1 MTPRRRRD
9 SVSGNVGQPFPQPGN
24 ASKEFTLPIKDA
36 SMKPVRVFLFAL
48 LFSILLT
55 AGPASAQQVLLNAD
69 AQINSASPSTN
80 YGAAQTLG
88 VNSTTST
95 ILRYDLTDIL
105 PTGVTPSQVSKA
117 RLIIFPDTVTT
128 KGNFNVFALTSSFA
142 ENTVTYATRP
152 TIGATPAVTATISGA
167 FEPIQI
173 QLTSTV
179 QGWLKDP
186 TSNHGLELVAIG
198 STNFAIDSKE
208 NTSTSHP
215 AILLIDLTGPAGPA
229 GPQGLQGV
237 QGAPGPQGP
246 SGPTGPQGPQ
256 GVQGAP
262 GTIPQVLTDFSTVL
276 GTSIKLLPIGFKIP
290 QTCNIGDIILSVN
303 AYKAPG
309 NAIPADGSLLPIQ
322 NNTALFALI
331 GTKFGG
337 DGTTSFAVPNLTK
350 AAPNGMA
357 YSICLNGVFPSED

>member
-1 MTPRRRRD
+1 LASRFPSPETP
-9 SVSGNVGQPFPQPGN
+9 
-24 ASKEFTLPIKDA
+24 ASKPLLPIKDA
-36 SMKPVRVFLFAL
+36 SMKSARVFLFVS
-48 LFSILLT
+48 LFSILLA
-55 AGPASAQQVLLNAD
+55 AGSARAQEVLLNAD

-80 YGAAQTLG
+80 YGAAQTLA

-105 PTGVTPSQVSKA
+105 PTGVTSSQVSKA

-152 TIGATPAVTATISGA
+152 TIGATPAVTSTISGA

-186 TSNHGLELVAIG
+186 TTNHGLELVAVG
-198 STNFAIDSKE
+198 STSFAIDSKE
-208 NTSTSHP
+208 NTGTSHP
-215 AILLIDLTGPAGPA
+215 AVLLIDLTGPAGPA

-246 SGPTGPQGPQ
+246 TGSTGPQGVP
-256 GVQGAP
+256 GPA
-262 GTIPQVLTDFSTVL
+262 GTIPQVLANFSTVL
-276 GTSIKLLPIGFKIP
+276 GNNLSLIHNFEYPL
-290 QTCNIGDIILSVN
+290 TCTIGDIILSVN
-303 AYKAPG
+303 GYNAPG
-309 NAIPADGSLLPIQ
+309 NVIPADGSLLTIQ
-322 NNTALFALI
+322 DHTALFTLI

-337 DGTTSFAVPNLTK
+337 NGTSNFAVPNLTS
-350 AAPNGMA
+350 AAPNGMQ
-357 YSICLNGVFPSED
+357 YSICLNGTFPSLN

>member
-24 ASKEFTLPIKDA
+24 ASKGFTLPIKDA

-105 PTGVTPSQVSKA
+105 PTGVTSSQVSKA

-152 TIGATPAVTATISGA
+152 TIGATPAVTSTISGA

-186 TSNHGLELVAIG
+186 TTNHGLELVAIG

-208 NTSTSHP
+208 NTGTSHP
-215 AILLIDLTGPAGPA
+215 AVLLIDLTGPTGPA
-229 GPQGLQGV
+229 GPQGLQGG
-237 QGAPGPQGP
+237 QGARGPQGP
-246 SGPTGPQGPQ
+246 TGSTRRRGDP
-256 GVQGAP
+256 GA
-262 GTIPQVLTDFSTVL
+262 
-276 GTSIKLLPIGFKIP
+276 
-290 QTCNIGDIILSVN
+290 
-303 AYKAPG
+303 A
-309 NAIPADGSLLPIQ
+309 
-322 NNTALFALI
+322 
-331 GTKFGG
+331 
-337 DGTTSFAVPNLTK
+337 
-350 AAPNGMA
+350 
-357 YSICLNGVFPSED
+357 

>member
-1 MTPRRRRD
+1 M
-9 SVSGNVGQPFPQPGN
+9 F
-24 ASKEFTLPIKDA
+24 
-36 SMKPVRVFLFAL
+36 
-48 LFSILLT
+48 LFSILLA
-55 AGPASAQQVLLNAD
+55 AGSARAQQVLLNAD
-69 AQINSASPSTN
+69 AQISSTAPSTN

-105 PTGVTPSQVSKA
+105 PTGVTSSQVSKA
-117 RLIIFPDTVTT
+117 RLIIFPDTVAT

-152 TIGATPAVTATISGA
+152 TIGATPAVTSTISGA

-186 TSNHGLELVAIG
+186 TTNHGLELVAIG

-208 NTSTSHP
+208 NTGTSHP
-215 AILLIDLTGPAGPA
+215 AVLLIDLTGPTGPA

-246 SGPTGPQGPQ
+246 TGPPGPQ

-262 GTIPQVLTDFSTVL
+262 GTIPQVLTNFSTVL
-276 GTSIKLLPIGFKIP
+276 GTSIPLLPAGFKIP

-303 AYKAPG
+303 QYKAPG
-309 NAIPADGSLLPIQ
+309 NAILADGSLLPIQ
-322 NNTALFALI
+322 NNTALFTLI
-331 GTKFGG
+331 GNKFGG
-337 DGTTSFAVPNLTK
+337 DGTTNFAVPNLTK